1 MDYKK
6 VYEHWLNDAYFDE
19 QTKAELTKIK
29 NNEKEIEDRFYKN
42 LEFGTGGLRGIIG
55 AGTNR
60 VNIYTISKATQGL
73 SNYILSQKEYTKE
86 KGVAIGYDSRFMSQ
100 QFAEITALVLNGNGI
115 KTYLFE
121 CQLRID
127 ASA

>member
-1 MDYKK
+1 MSYKYL
-6 VYEHWLNDAYFDE
+6 YENWLSDDYFDVK
-19 QTKAELTKIK
+19 TKEELINIK
-29 NNEKEIEDRFYKN
+29 YDEKEIEDRFYKD

-73 SNYILSQKEYTKE
+73 ADYILDQKEYTKE

-100 QFAEITALVLNGNGI
+100 EFAEITALVLNGNGI
-115 KTYLFE
+115 KTYLFDE
-121 CQLRID
+121 LRPI
-127 ASA
+127 